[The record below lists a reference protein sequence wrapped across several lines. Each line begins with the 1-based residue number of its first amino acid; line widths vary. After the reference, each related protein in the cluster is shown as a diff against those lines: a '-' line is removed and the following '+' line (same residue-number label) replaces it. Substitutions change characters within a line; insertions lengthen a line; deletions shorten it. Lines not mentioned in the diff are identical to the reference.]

1 MKRKIKFLLLRLARI
16 TPYVPFLN
24 RISGLSRSSIDFGNA
39 ILINC
44 CIKVSGKGNRISFAD
59 GIYRDCHFKVRGNNN
74 MILLGSNVHGKD
86 MDVWIEDNKN
96 ALVVGPKT
104 SFAGKIHLACT
115 EGRKIEIGADC
126 LFSSEIVIRTGDS
139 HSILDSEGRRINQA
153 QDVIIGDHVWM
164 THRAMVTKGA
174 KIPSHCIVGT
184 GAIVTKSFEET
195 NTVLAGVPAK
205 ITKRNVDWDA
215 RRL

>member
-1 MKRKIKFLLLRLARI
+1 MKRKIKFWLLRLARI

-24 RISGLSRSSIDFGNA
+24 RISGLSRNSIDFGNA
-39 ILINC
+39 ILMNC
-44 CIKVSGKGNRISFAD
+44 CIKVSGKENSISFAD
-59 GIYRDCHFKVRGNNN
+59 GIYRNCHFKVCGNNN
-74 MILLGSNVHGKD
+74 TILLGRDVHGKD
-86 MDVWIEDNKN
+86 MDVWIEDDKN
-96 ALVVGPKT
+96 ALVVGPQT

-115 EGRKIEIGADC
+115 EGRKIEIGANC

-153 QDVIIGDHVWM
+153 QDVRIGDHVWM
-164 THRAMVTKGA
+164 THRVMVTKGA

-195 NTVLAGVPAK
+195 NTVLAGVPAR